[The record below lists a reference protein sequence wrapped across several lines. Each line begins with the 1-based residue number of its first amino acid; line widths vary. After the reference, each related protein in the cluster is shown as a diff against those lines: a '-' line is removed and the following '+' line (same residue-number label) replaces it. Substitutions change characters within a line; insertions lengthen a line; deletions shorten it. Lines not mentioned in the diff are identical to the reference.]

1 MKEKIITKNAEKTQ
15 EVGKLLATE
24 LRGGEVISLLGDL
37 GGGKTTFTQGLATG
51 LSVKETITSPTF
63 TIMKK
68 YPVEHN
74 TIKNL
79 YHLDLYR
86 LSNPQELAD
95 LGFAEIA
102 ADPQNV
108 TVIEWANKAKEII
121 PPENNLQIRFGWL
134 GKDKREIT
142 FSTYSR
148 SPACRQAGSEIPIR
162 SGRTSKQTKGEVLY

>member
-1 MKEKIITKNAEKTQ
+1 MKEKIITKSAEKTQ

-37 GGGKTTFTQGLATG
+37 GGGKTTFTQGLAAG
-51 LSVKETITSPTF
+51 LGVKEVITSPTF

-68 YPVEHN
+68 YSTRHD

-86 LSNPQELAD
+86 LSDPQELAD
-95 LGFAEIA
+95 LGFTEIV

-108 TVIEWANKAKEII
+108 TVIEWANKAKRII
-121 PPENNLQIRFGWL
+121 PSENNLQIRFRWM
-134 GKDKREIT
+134 GKDVRKIT
-142 FSTYSR
+142 FST
-148 SPACRQAGSEIPIR
+148 P
-162 SGRTSKQTKGEVLY
+162 